1 MYPVLVDGDGGYEL
15 SCATGDWVIKW
26 LLSTLLSEKL
36 VVTVLVD
43 PIEGADGS
51 AKTKGKYQG

>member
-1 MYPVLVDGDGGYEL
+1 
-15 SCATGDWVIKW
+15 
-26 LLSTLLSEKL
+26 LLSEKL

-51 AKTKGKYQG
+51 AKTKGKYQDWYIILS